1 MDKHR
6 PIDFFRFF
14 HRHLGGKVY
23 VTMVFGVL
31 LGLLDGLGLLLFLP
45 LLRNL
50 SDGKNR
56 VDWIPDWSITTVL
69 LLLLG
74 VFVIKAVIRY
84 IGEIIKVKYQHGFIR
99 DLRLQG
105 IEGFRRMPYRQ
116 FVNSDAGRLQN
127 SMGSEINRTNQ
138 AFQVFFTTVQWGI
151 LAVIAVTIA
160 LVVHPFFTLTVLIGG
175 ALLQWMFNRFYR
187 NTKQLSKTLTNQ
199 NHRYH
204 RLLIQLINHFTYLKA
219 NARVAVYGKQ
229 MSQSVKEVEDS
240 QLKLGNIHA
249 LISALREPLVLLIS
263 VGALLYHHHVSGDE
277 WSLLLGVFVILYR
290 GVQSIVETQSHYNA
304 FLGLSGSLIN
314 VDAFLS
320 EVPTSESN
328 SEGQVRA
335 NAKGDF
341 SFKQMSYKVGAVKV
355 FNKFDG
361 VIPEQKLTLITGESG
376 RGKSTLLH
384 LMSGLVRPSKGD
396 ITIGEDDYANLNIQ
410 LLQTHI
416 GYITQEPAVF
426 ADTVYNN
433 VTFWDEDC
441 EQNRAYFSRALEQA
455 ALLSF
460 IEQLPDGADTAIGHQ
475 GYNLSGGQRQRLAI
489 ARELYRQ
496 ADVLLFDE
504 PTSALD
510 KGNAETI
517 AETIAHLKK
526 NITIVVATHQP
537 EVFLPHADKVIN
549 LGDYG
554 TKIEL

>member
-50 SDGKNR
+50 SDGENR

-74 VFVIKAVIRY
+74 VFVIKGVIRY

-99 DLRLQG
+99 DLRLKG
-105 IEGFRRMPYRQ
+105 IEGFRMMSYRQ
-116 FVNSDAGRLQN
+116 FVKSDAGRLQN

-138 AFQVFFTTVQWGI
+138 AFQVFFTTVQWGV
-151 LAVIAVTIA
+151 LAIIAVAIA
-160 LVVHPFFTLTVLIGG
+160 LMVHPLFTLTVLIGG

-219 NARVAVYGKQ
+219 NARVAIYGKQ
-229 MSQSVKEVEDS
+229 MSQSVKEVEYS

-263 VGALLYHHHVSGDE
+263 VGALLYHHHVRGDE

-320 EVPTSESN
+320 EIPTSKN
-328 SEGQVRA
+328 NAEGQVRA

-341 SFKQMSYKVGAVKV
+341 SFRQMSYKVGAVKV
-355 FNKFDG
+355 FNNFDEL
-361 VIPEQKLTLITGESG
+361 IPEQKLTLVIGESG

-384 LMSGLVRPSKGD
+384 LMSGLVQPSKGV
-396 ITIGEDDYANLNIQ
+396 ITIGNDDYANLNIQ
-410 LLQTHI
+410 ALQTRI
-416 GYITQEPAVF
+416 GYITQESAVF
-426 ADTVYNN
+426 ADTLYNN
-433 VTFWDEDC
+433 VTFWDEDN
-441 EQNRAYFSRALEQA
+441 EQNRARFTRALEQA
-455 ALLSF
+455 ALLPF
-460 IEQLPDGADTAIGHQ
+460 VEQLPEGADTAIGHQ

-504 PTSALD
+504 PTAALD
-510 KGNAETI
+510 KGNAQTI

-537 EVFLPHADKVIN
+537 EVFLPHADKVVN